1 MAIAKLQQLDGIQVL
16 QVALQTLHNTLYVF
30 ADAEVVN
37 YSVIL
42 AQVCEWVNCERVPVE
57 RPKNTL

>member
-42 AQVCEWVNCERVPVE
+42 AQVCE
-57 RPKNTL
+57 